1 MSESLHPIAR
11 DTALH
16 QLMQT
21 WRRQIHQHPELAY
34 EEFKTSQFVAEQ
46 LTQLGL
52 TVHTGLGGTGIVGVL
67 QGTQGEG
74 VHIALRADMDAL
86 PLVELNSFAHKSC
99 HHG

>member
-16 QLMQT
+16 QLMQA

-52 TVHTGLGGTGIVGVL
+52 TVYT
-67 QGTQGEG
+67 
-74 VHIALRADMDAL
+74 
-86 PLVELNSFAHKSC
+86 
-99 HHG
+99 